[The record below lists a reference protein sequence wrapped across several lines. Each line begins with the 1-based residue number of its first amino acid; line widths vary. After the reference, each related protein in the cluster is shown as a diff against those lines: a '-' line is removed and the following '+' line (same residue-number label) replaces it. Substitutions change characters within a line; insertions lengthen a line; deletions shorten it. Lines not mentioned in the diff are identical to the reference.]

1 MTSTGAV
8 SGLTGTTAHSL
19 GYAPLCCS
27 LAHTGPPPALA
38 HRTRNH
44 SRLPRDRIIPNKQ
57 QRTLV
62 YDYLEPLYRRMRL
75 LFRWYCVG
83 PGTDIFNMT
92 WNAFT
97 TMVIDFELTE
107 EKDPV
112 HGLKLAVRS
121 QRAAHRRLH
130 SLAPPLFQDVSQQQT
145 TVAAS
150 PSPCRCL
157 TQCSLPSTWRLM
169 WAPRSHAPSCR
180 ARPTQTAHCAVT
192 SFWRCS

>member
-8 SGLTGTTAHSL
+8 SGLTGTTAHSPC
-19 GYAPLCCS
+19 YAPALLLS
-27 LAHTGPPPALA
+27 RSHWVAPALA

-107 EKDPV
+107 DKDPV

-121 QRAAHRRLH
+121 QRAACALHCFRMSHSNTQPLLFHLHR
-130 SLAPPLFQDVSQQQT
+130 AG
-145 TVAAS
+145 A
-150 PSPCRCL
+150 
-157 TQCSLPSTWRLM
+157 
-169 WAPRSHAPSCR
+169 
-180 ARPTQTAHCAVT
+180 
-192 SFWRCS
+192 